1 MPSRNL
7 STVAVLAVALALPA
21 SAHASGFTLN
31 VAAPQPAVV
40 GKPLLLQ
47 VTGTIP
53 PEDLRFPYWFSLT
66 SIPTTVL
73 SSCPPDHWE
82 AHQIAISTGGA
93 ILTMDQRE
101 SPDASGNFAVTV
113 GANPYQAGQVLLC
126 GYTDDGA
133 TQTLAASSLIVDVQP
148 GAPVNLARPRVKR
161 SHGRLV
167 CRPGRWANEPTT
179 FTYRWRAGHH
189 KFRCAVT
196 ATNAAGAATAV
207 SRPVRAS
214 RAPRRRSWSE
224 SAVS

>member
-7 STVAVLAVALALPA
+7 SGIALLAALLVLPA
-21 SAHASGFTLN
+21 SAHASGFTLH
-31 VAAPQPAVV
+31 VAAPEPAKV
-40 GKPLLLQ
+40 GKPMLLQ

-66 SIPTTVL
+66 AIPTTVL
-73 SSCPPDHWE
+73 SACPADHWE

-101 SPDASGNFAVTV
+101 SADASGSFGLAV
-113 GANPYQAGQVLLC
+113 GATPYKAGQVLLC

-133 TQTLAASSLIVDVQP
+133 TQTLAAASLLLDVQ
-148 GAPVNLARPRVKR
+148 GAPPVNLAKPRVKR

-167 CRPGRWANEPTT
+167 CRPGRWANDPTS
-179 FTYRWRAGHH
+179 FSHRWRARGG
-189 KFRCAVT
+189 KVRCVVT
-196 ATNAAGAATAV
+196 ATNAAGAATAA

-214 RAPRRRSWSE
+214 RALRRTVSLA
-224 SAVS
+224 SAAS